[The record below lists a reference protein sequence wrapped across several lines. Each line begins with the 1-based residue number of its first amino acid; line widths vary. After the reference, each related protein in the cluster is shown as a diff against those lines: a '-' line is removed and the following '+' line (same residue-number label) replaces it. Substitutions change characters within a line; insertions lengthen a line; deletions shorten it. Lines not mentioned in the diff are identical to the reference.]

1 MTTKERSSFP
11 KTETSCFLDRCRAES
26 ARKVRSHITG
36 FRGLQGRRTLIT
48 CAASGIGRA
57 TAIRLAKEGAI
68 VGILDLDGDGDG
80 AEETA
85 GMLRSAGAE
94 ESAEGGAALKEKR
107 DPDFRRFK

>member
-1 MTTKERSSFP
+1 MTE
-11 KTETSCFLDRCRAES
+11 
-26 ARKVRSHITG
+26 

-48 CAASGIGRA
+48 GAASGIGRA

-80 AEETA
+80 DGDGAEETA
-85 GMLRSAGAE
+85 GMLRSTGAE

>member
-1 MTTKERSSFP
+1 M
-11 KTETSCFLDRCRAES
+11 
-26 ARKVRSHITG
+26 TG

-68 VGILDLDGDGDG
+68 VGILDLDGDG